1 MDTPVP
7 APATA
12 SPSPHPFLLRV
23 ARLLLAKAERSTTQV
38 PVRLALDR
46 KAAAE
51 LHEAVDADEIQLLR
65 MQLDDLCAT
74 GWVALLLEAPRAFA
88 SFSDRKP
95 RLELCDF
102 EALAAWAGYTPQAQ
116 RWQQQWRAHLVAHW
130 AAHPQEAPIDSAAV
144 LDHLAR
150 SPLVSMEGLPLEG
163 ATRSLST
170 LSALC
175 RSGQVMALREA
186 SARAFQGR
194 SKVLDHR
201 EELLKLLGST
211 SGQFVEAPIQLLLA
225 PPTDAADGGPG
236 SFKDV
241 LFIENL
247 VTFEHMADVRAVAWA
262 ESLLVYAAGFRGSA
276 RRLRSRAGCRLYL
289 RARAPEASL
298 PAVESWL
305 FESQEREQS
314 DLAVAPVYF
323 FGDLDHAGM
332 QILASLREV
341 FPQASAW
348 RPGYAQLAG
357 LLAAGGGHSP
367 DLAAKAQQMDPGRTG
382 CAYADDELLPLLRS
396 QGRFIDQEA
405 FDFGDVDGSAF
416 TTMGCSCSTSQGML
430 PETPPGLN

>member
-1 MDTPVP
+1 MDTPASSSIP
-7 APATA
+7 AL
-12 SPSPHPFLLRV
+12 PSPHPFVLHL
-23 ARLLLAKAERSTTQV
+23 ARLLLAKAERSTAQG
-38 PVRLALDR
+38 PVRLPLDR
-46 KAAAE
+46 KAATE
-51 LHEAVDADEIQLLR
+51 LHDAVDADQIQLLR

-102 EALAAWAGYTPQAQ
+102 DALAAWAGYTPQAQ
-116 RWQQQWRAHLVAHW
+116 RWRQQWRAHLAGHW
-130 AAHPQEAPIDSAAV
+130 AAHPQEAPVDPVAV

-150 SPLVSMEGLPLEG
+150 SPLLALEGLPLEE

-170 LSALC
+170 LTALC
-175 RSGQVMALREA
+175 RSGQTIALREA

-201 EELLKLLGST
+201 EELLRLLGSM
-211 SGQFVEAPIQLLLA
+211 SGQFTEAPIQLLLA
-225 PPTDAADGGPG
+225 PPSADTNDCGVIA
-236 SFKDV
+236 FKDV

-247 VTFEHMADVRAVAWA
+247 VTFEHMADARAPAWMG
-262 ESLLVYAAGFRGSA
+262 SLLVYAAGFRGSA

-289 RARAPEASL
+289 RAPASAASL
-298 PAVESWL
+298 PAIESWL
-305 FESQEREQS
+305 FEPLGDERNG
-314 DLAVAPVYF
+314 LPVAPVYF

-348 RPGYAQLAG
+348 RPGYVQLAS
-357 LLAAGGGHSP
+357 LLATGAGHRP
-367 DLAAKAQQMDPGRTG
+367 ELAAKAQQTDPGRTG
-382 CAYADDELLPLLRS
+382 CAYADDGLLPLLRS

-405 FDFGDVDGSAF
+405 FDLNNVDGL
-416 TTMGCSCSTSQGML
+416 GR
-430 PETPPGLN
+430 